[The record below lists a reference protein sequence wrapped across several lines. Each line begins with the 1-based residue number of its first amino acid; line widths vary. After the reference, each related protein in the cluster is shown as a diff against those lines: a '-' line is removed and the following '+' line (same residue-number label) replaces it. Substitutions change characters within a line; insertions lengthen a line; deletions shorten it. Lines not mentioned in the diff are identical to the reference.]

1 MDLARPSPKQRR
13 VTWRA
18 RIGIEHQEVIDRFPE
33 TTMNH
38 WGTLLYKLVCDPY
51 TATARYG
58 EDDRIVRTAA
68 TGPLIVVLLLNERTT
83 TLTVLQVVHLG

>member
-1 MDLARPSPKQRR
+1 VDLAWPSAKQRR

-51 TATARYG
+51 TATVRYG

>member
-1 MDLARPSPKQRR
+1 M
-13 VTWRA
+13 TWRA

-33 TTMNH
+33 NAMNH

-51 TATARYG
+51 TATVRYG